1 MQENKESIGR
11 AGAPA
16 EQRSGLGDD
25 LGAVPAAPAAGGEE
39 RRPVEEAADHSPQQT
54 TAAADTPVEQTA
66 VQEQAQPVPAAFAKA
81 AKPAKALPAAIT
93 APVERQAKAEPAARS
108 KVQPSVPS
116 RPAEPRAA
124 VSSPRA
130 EPAAAA
136 AAPRRE
142 SRPALPAAKP
152 AAELRRLPV
161 PASPKSVSAISP
173 AAIPSA
179 AASAPALPTPAA
191 STSAAPVPALPTP
204 AVAAEPE
211 LKLADY
217 SRPAP
222 IIGPE
227 LTCFEALQVF
237 KREPGAPCVVVC
249 SPDGRP
255 TLLLMRDAF
264 YRKLTGRFAP
274 ELFYD
279 RPVAQAAGIEPLT
292 ADCGTPPAE
301 LIDIALTR
309 GDESFADCVVLT
321 REERCEG
328 VLTVRDL
335 IRMSRDLQERSAR
348 ERQEQIAGSRFVLD
362 GVSGSLSEIHAAAGG
377 ALSEA
382 ARMNRRTEEGRRALS
397 EAGQAFAEASEAI
410 AGQRGAIGDMLDCAR
425 EIAQATGS
433 IRGIAGTSSLLALNA
448 SIEAARAGEAG
459 RGFAVVA
466 GEVRALA
473 ESTRRLSDEIGSLL
487 ERMNALSLGAASGM
501 EEAETR
507 IRGAAGR
514 MGAADDEFRE
524 VSASARG
531 SEEGGRF
538 TFGLTES
545 ALREV
550 GAVRQTL
557 ESSLESR

>member
-1 MQENKESIGR
+1 
-11 AGAPA
+11 
-16 EQRSGLGDD
+16 
-25 LGAVPAAPAAGGEE
+25 
-39 RRPVEEAADHSPQQT
+39 
-54 TAAADTPVEQTA
+54 
-66 VQEQAQPVPAAFAKA
+66 
-81 AKPAKALPAAIT
+81 
-93 APVERQAKAEPAARS
+93 
-108 KVQPSVPS
+108 
-116 RPAEPRAA
+116 
-124 VSSPRA
+124 
-130 EPAAAA
+130 
-136 AAPRRE
+136 
-142 SRPALPAAKP
+142 
-152 AAELRRLPV
+152 
-161 PASPKSVSAISP
+161 
-173 AAIPSA
+173 
-179 AASAPALPTPAA
+179 
-191 STSAAPVPALPTP
+191 
-204 AVAAEPE
+204 
-211 LKLADY
+211 
-217 SRPAP
+217 
-222 IIGPE
+222 
-227 LTCFEALQVF
+227 
-237 KREPGAPCVVVC
+237 
-249 SPDGRP
+249 
-255 TLLLMRDAF
+255 MRDAF